1 MMVKQE
7 KEPILVRIDEAARE
21 LLDDRPDGIIP
32 VSGMMPSSVANMST
46 KSTHTEPS
54 SHSSRSL
61 TYPKTIVQLCAFATT
76 RSTTLAPRPGTCI
89 GSSMR

>member
-21 LLDDRPDGIIP
+21 LLDDRTDGIIP

-54 SHSSRSL
+54 SR
-61 TYPKTIVQLCAFATT
+61 
-76 RSTTLAPRPGTCI
+76 
-89 GSSMR
+89 